1 MNLRL
6 SLHTFLDGLRLSA
19 GFPAHRAVVDT
30 NSVGR
35 QVDAPDTLDT
45 RYRLMNLRHPVPLL
59 LLCLAAGCSDDT
71 ASEAEANDATPPGD
85 AGASDTQQ
93 DAAPGADTST
103 GEPDAAPDADASPGA
118 DVSDADATPDTEE
131 PTEPMVWSGDD
142 ALQWVDPFIGTGGL
156 VFGYSGLTPA
166 AQVPNGLVKL
176 GPDTTLG
183 GGHAAQTHFSG
194 YNYADTHIRGFSHL
208 RLVGTGAAD
217 MANLRVL
224 PLAERP
230 ERPFRLWTSFSHDDE
245 AATPGY
251 YEVRLPDEDVDVR
264 LTATQLVG
272 VHEYTY
278 GSAGGYLV
286 IDPTANLTDREV
298 TAASLRL
305 TDSGFEGEFTWQG
318 SFTGRKR
325 AFTCYF
331 VAEVEGATADSV
343 WVDDAWTDATEAQGT
358 AIAGLLAVE
367 PDAVVRMNLGV
378 SLIDL
383 AHARENLQAQAFDS
397 FDEASAAARELWA
410 DKMAHFEVHSDD
422 EAMLER
428 FFTAVYNLYRMP
440 SQLSEESGE
449 YRGLDGEVHVADGFN
464 YYSDLSLWDSFRTLH
479 PLLEWIDPD
488 LEIDVLRSLMA
499 MGEQWGAVPRW
510 PAMLSETGSM
520 LGSPG
525 DQVFGGAAAK
535 GLEGVDYGRA
545 LELLLGS
552 LEGERR
558 TRGAQ
563 ALYEEYGF
571 VPQDLQ
577 DESMSETLEYAW
589 SDHALGNVA
598 RAGGD
603 DELADALNERGRS
616 YLNLYNA
623 EENSLWPRT
632 SDGAFFEF
640 SETSQTGRSGPVTEG
655 TIWHWRFYVIHDPLP
670 LIEQMGGD
678 EPFCARLEEAFERSR
693 LGSTEGPMEHT
704 FPDNYYWHGNQP
716 SLGNVWLFPFCGQPG
731 RMVHWVGEIQERIYR
746 TGPDGLPGNDDG
758 GTLSAWFVSSAL
770 GFYPVAGT
778 DRYVVGTALF
788 DRVVVRPEGDRPATT
803 IVRQSVGADARERAG
818 VLRDGEAVTSPT
830 ITHAELVGSE
840 FTFEYE

>member
-1 MNLRL
+1 MKLR
-6 SLHTFLDGLRLSA
+6 
-19 GFPAHRAVVDT
+19 
-30 NSVGR
+30 NS
-35 QVDAPDTLDT
+35 
-45 RYRLMNLRHPVPLL
+45 VPLL
-59 LLCLAAGCSDDT
+59 LLTSLVAACSDD
-71 ASEAEANDATPPGD
+71 ASPGEPTD
-85 AGASDTQQ
+85 GSSSLTDVG
-93 DAAPGADTST
+93 GADGGADALLDGDSST
-103 GEPDAAPDADASPGA
+103 GEPDAVVDTDVVSGDAVGDGDSGADADG
-118 DVSDADATPDTEE
+118 
-131 PTEPMVWSGDD
+131 PTAPAVWTGED
-142 ALQWVDPFIGTGGL
+142 ALRWVDPFIGTGGL
-156 VFGYSGLTPA
+156 VFGYSGLSPA
-166 AQVPNGLVKL
+166 AQIPNGLVKL
-176 GPDTTLG
+176 GPDSTLG

-194 YNYADTHIRGFSHL
+194 YNYADTHLRGFSHL

-224 PLAERP
+224 PLADRP
-230 ERPFRLWTSFSHDDE
+230 ERPFQIWTAFSHQEE
-245 AATPGY
+245 AASPGY

-286 IDPTANLTDREV
+286 VDPTANLTDREV
-298 TAASLRL
+298 TAATLRL
-305 TDSGFEGEFTWQG
+305 TDTGFEGEFTWQG

-331 VAEVEGATADSV
+331 VAEVDGATADSV
-343 WVDDAWTDATEAQGT
+343 WVDDAWAEATEAEGT
-358 AIAGLLAVE
+358 RIAGLLAVE
-367 PDAVVRMNLGV
+367 PGAVVRMNLGV

-383 AHARENLQAQAFDS
+383 QQARDNLQAQAFDS
-397 FDEASAAARELWA
+397 FDAAAAAARALWA
-410 DKMAHFEVHSDD
+410 EKMAHFEVHSND
-422 EAMLER
+422 EPMLER

-479 PLLEWIDPD
+479 PLLEWVDPD
-488 LEIDVLRSLMA
+488 LEVDVLRSLIA

-525 DQVFGGAAAK
+525 DQLFGGAAAK
-535 GLEGVDYGRA
+535 GIDGVDYGRA
-545 LELLLGS
+545 LELLLAS
-552 LEGERR
+552 LQGDRR

-598 RAGGD
+598 RAAGED
-603 DELADALNERGRS
+603 QLAESLDERGRS

-623 EENSLWPRT
+623 DENSLWPRT
-632 SDGAFFEF
+632 SDGGFFEF
-640 SETSQTGRSGPVTEG
+640 SETNQTGRSGPVTEG
-655 TIWHWRFYVIHDPLP
+655 TIWHWRFYVIHDPMP
-670 LIEQMGGD
+670 LIDQMGGS

-693 LGSTEGPMEHT
+693 LGSTEGPMDHT

-716 SLGNVWLFPFCGQPG
+716 SLGNVWLFPFCGQPE
-731 RMVHWVGEIQERIYR
+731 RMVHWVGEIQARIYR
-746 TGPDGLPGNDDG
+746 TDPDGLPGNDDG

-803 IVRQSVGADARERAG
+803 VIRQQSSADAGQRVG
-818 VLRDGEAVTSPT
+818 VLRDGEPFTEPA

-840 FTFEYE
+840 FTFDYE